1 MKTSW
6 LYATLLPLFL
16 FSCALP
22 EKQCPWKDGIPNVRR
37 VPLYSNVS
45 VPCPGFTAEEMTFTL
60 HRGDDKFASITYG
73 NMSLIRSQENLGRIL
88 EHSVNSSDNTTNFIL
103 LNVTLNAT
111 GLYTCMAE
119 KAYPPPLVKIPEQPQ
134 IIVIVEEHGCT
145 HARHIVEPP
154 TNHLPFWVGF
164 GALSIYGL
172 IITFIALSLRFR
184 LKREDMS
191 SHDYMNMKP
200 RGWRKKQGIN
210 HPNHLSLYNDTAKG
224 AAVNKKLQSKGT
236 SV

>member
-1 MKTSW
+1 MGKGNHLSPCCTSLLYETGPSSETFVTFLSWNEWVTRLVWKPAAHHLFCDMISW
-6 LYATLLPLFL
+6 LFFSFSFL
-16 FSCALP
+16 FIS
-22 EKQCPWKDGIPNVRR
+22 DGIPNVRR

-60 HRGDDKFASITYG
+60 YRGDDKFASITYG

-134 IIVIVEEHGCT
+134 IIVIVEGVYRKLFFSL
-145 HARHIVEPP
+145 A
-154 TNHLPFWVGF
+154 F
-164 GALSIYGL
+164 SQ
-172 IITFIALSLRFR
+172 FIRNNNNNLR
-184 LKREDMS
+184 
-191 SHDYMNMKP
+191 
-200 RGWRKKQGIN
+200 
-210 HPNHLSLYNDTAKG
+210 
-224 AAVNKKLQSKGT
+224 
-236 SV
+236 

>member
-1 MKTSW
+1 MCIWGKGITFPHAAPVCCMR
-6 LYATLLPLFL
+6 LVLLQKPLLLFYHEMNELLVWSENRLHIISFVIWYHDFFFSFSFL
-16 FSCALP
+16 FIS
-22 EKQCPWKDGIPNVRR
+22 DGIPNVRR

-60 HRGDDKFASITYG
+60 YRGDDKFASITYG

-134 IIVIVEEHGCT
+134 IIVIVEG
-145 HARHIVEPP
+145 V
-154 TNHLPFWVGF
+154 
-164 GALSIYGL
+164 YGKL
-172 IITFIALSLRFR
+172 FFSLAFSQFIRNNNNNLR
-184 LKREDMS
+184 
-191 SHDYMNMKP
+191 
-200 RGWRKKQGIN
+200 
-210 HPNHLSLYNDTAKG
+210 
-224 AAVNKKLQSKGT
+224 
-236 SV
+236 